1 MTVILSGVLG
11 LAVGAAI
18 GLWSL
23 RLRGADAEH
32 EGGLR
37 VTLSAALLAVAFVA
51 LTVRYGAGLELVEL
65 CSFVAVLLI
74 LSLTDLDAYRI
85 PNACIATALAIR
97 VAYLAACCASGAIGF
112 RELWFY
118 AISALGVGVALAVV
132 VIVCDQWLGSAS
144 MGGGDLKLFVTAAAY
159 VGWQQSILL
168 VLVACVLGIV
178 SSPLFG
184 GGMRQA
190 LGSTK
195 PFPFGP
201 SIALSC
207 LITLLC
213 GEPLVAWYVGML

>member
-11 LAVGAAI
+11 LTVGAAI

-23 RLRGADAEH
+23 RMRGDGAEH

-37 VTLSAALLAVAFVA
+37 VTLSAVSLAVAFVA
-51 LTVRYGAGLELVEL
+51 LAVRYGAGLELVEL
-65 CSFVAVLLI
+65 WCFVAVLLM

-85 PNACIATALAIR
+85 PNFCIATALAIR
-97 VAYLAACCASGAIGF
+97 VAYLATCCASGGMGLG
-112 RELWFY
+112 ELRYY
-118 AISALGVGVALAVV
+118 ALSALGVGAALVAVV
-132 VIVCDQWLGSAS
+132 VVCDQWLGSAS

-159 VGWQQSILL
+159 VGWQQSVLL
-168 VLVACVLGIV
+168 VFVACVLGIV

-184 GGMRQA
+184 GGVRRA
-190 LGSTK
+190 LGSTE

-213 GEPLVAWYVGML
+213 GEPLVAWCAGML